1 MPPLET
7 VFSFATFI
15 AMFGWILLVVV
26 PADPRAKL
34 LTAIII
40 PLTLSAIYLAYIFLH
55 MGGAP
60 GGFGSLA
67 EVKLLF
73 GTDELL
79 LAGWIH
85 YLAFD
90 LFIGAW
96 ESRDSQRLGIPRLV
110 MVPCYLMTFMLGPIG
125 LLFYFAIRTAK
136 TRSLS
141 LSRRSLGE
149 GGDAA

>member
-1 MPPLET
+1 MPLET

-26 PADPRAKL
+26 PGDPRAKL
-34 LTAIII
+34 LTGIII
-40 PLTLSAIYLAYIFLH
+40 PLTLSIIYLVFIFLH
-55 MGGAP
+55 FGNAP

-73 GTDELL
+73 GKDELL
-79 LAGWIH
+79 LAGWVH

-96 ESRDSQRLGIPRLV
+96 ESRDSQRLQIPRLV
-110 MVPCYLMTFMLGPIG
+110 MIPCYVMTFMLGPIG

-149 GGDAA
+149 GGEAA

>member
-7 VFSFATFI
+7 VFSFSSFI

-26 PADPRAKL
+26 PNDPRARL
-34 LTAIII
+34 LTGIII
-40 PLTLSAIYLAYIFLH
+40 PLTLSIIYLVFIFLH
-55 MGGAP
+55 FGNAP

-67 EVKLLF
+67 DVKTLF
-73 GTDELL
+73 GKDELL
-79 LAGWIH
+79 LAGWVH

-96 ESRDSQRLGIPRLV
+96 QSRDSHRLGIPRLV
-110 MVPCYLMTFMLGPIG
+110 MVPCYVMTFMLGPVG

-136 TRSLS
+136 TKALD
-141 LSRRSLGE
+141 LE
-149 GGDAA
+149 AA

>member
-7 VFSFATFI
+7 VFSFATFV

-34 LTAIII
+34 LAGIII
-40 PLTLSAIYLAYIFLH
+40 PLTLSAIYLVFIFLH
-55 MGGAP
+55 FADAP

-67 EVKLLF
+67 EVRTLF
-73 GTDELL
+73 GKDELL
-79 LAGWIH
+79 LAGWVH

-96 ESRDSQRLGIPRLV
+96 ESRDSQRLQIPRLV
-110 MVPCYLMTFMLGPIG
+110 MLPCYVMTFMLGPIG

-136 TRSLS
+136 TKSLELEAS
-141 LSRRSLGE
+141 
-149 GGDAA
+149 

>member
-1 MPPLET
+1 MGSDPYTSDMPALET

-15 AMFGWILLVVV
+15 AMFGWILLVVL
-26 PADPRAKL
+26 PADPRVKL

-40 PLTLSAIYLAYIFLH
+40 PLTLSAIYLVYIYLYI
-55 MGGAP
+55 GDAP

-67 EVKLLF
+67 EVRTLF
-73 GTDELL
+73 GKDELL
-79 LAGWIH
+79 LAGWVH

-96 ESRDSQRLGIPRLV
+96 ESRDSQQLGIPRLV

-136 TRSLS
+136 TKAL
-141 LSRRSLGE
+141 
-149 GGDAA
+149 DVAA

>member
-15 AMFGWILLVVV
+15 AIFGWILLVAV
-26 PADPRAKL
+26 PADPRARL
-34 LTAIII
+34 LSGVII
-40 PLTLSAIYLAYIFLH
+40 PLALSVIYLVFIFLH
-55 MGGAP
+55 FSGAP

-67 EVKLLF
+67 DVRTLF
-73 GTDELL
+73 GKDELL
-79 LAGWIH
+79 LAGWVH

-96 ESRDSQRLGIPRLV
+96 ESRDSQRLQIPRLV
-110 MVPCYLMTFMLGPIG
+110 MVPCYVMTFMLGPIG

-136 TRSLS
+136 TRALD
-141 LSRRSLGE
+141 LE
-149 GGDAA
+149 AA

>member
-1 MPPLET
+1 MPLET

-15 AMFGWILLVVV
+15 AMLGWILLVVV

-34 LTAIII
+34 LTGIII
-40 PLTLSAIYLAYIFLH
+40 PLTLAVIYLAYIFFFIAD
-55 MGGAP
+55 AP

-67 EVKLLF
+67 EVRKLF
-73 GTDELL
+73 GKDELL
-79 LAGWIH
+79 LAGWVH

-96 ESRDSQRLGIPRLV
+96 ESRDSQRLQIPRLV

-136 TRSLS
+136 TNAQARHHDLVGSWL
-141 LSRRSLGE
+141 E
-149 GGDAA
+149 